1 MVLPIMIAITVGFVG
16 MMLELRAD
24 NELQTA
30 VDLAAQ
36 ASIVPPLGDS
46 SDSQADA
53 LYAFSHTLNPSGSEN
68 GYLDVTTPLTCTGGY
83 LSGQIDLTGR
93 GYPEPVTC
101 TAGADL
107 DFSHSPISLLWFWSI
122 QLTATAHA
130 YPTAYRQCAPLA
142 GAPAPSG
149 SGASSGSAC

>member
-1 MVLPIMIAITVGFVG
+1 MVLPLMIAITVGFVG
-16 MMLELRAD
+16 MMLELRAE

-36 ASIVPPLGDS
+36 ASIGPPLGDA

-68 GYLDVTTPLTCTGGY
+68 GYLDITTALTCTGGY
-83 LSGQIDLTGR
+83 LSGQIELTGQ
-93 GYPEPVTC
+93 GHPEPVTC

-107 DFSHSPISLLWFWSI
+107 DFSRSPISLLWFWSI
-122 QLTATAHA
+122 QLSATAQA
-130 YPTAYRQCAPLA
+130 YPTAYRQCAPHA
-142 GAPAPSG
+142 GAPASG
-149 SGASSGSAC
+149 SSSGPAC